1 MNLTGRPVQQKRE
14 YLTNRAWLDY
24 VKSLP
29 SCVSGMPADDPHHIK
44 GYASLTGA
52 SNRQKGDDLFAI
64 PLTREEHT
72 RFHAMPV
79 KEWEMQHGSQLWHV
93 LQTIR
98 QGIIDGVLKW

>member
-1 MNLTGRPVQQKRE
+1 MNLTGRAVQQKRE

-29 SCVSGMPADDPHHIK
+29 SCVSGMPADDPHHLK

-52 SNRQKGDDLFAI
+52 SGGKKGDDLFVI

-72 RFHAMPV
+72 RFHSMSV
-79 KEWEMQHGSQLWHV
+79 SEWEAQNGMQIVHWAFV
-93 LQTIR
+93 VR
-98 QGIIDGVLKW
+98 QAIIDGVLEW